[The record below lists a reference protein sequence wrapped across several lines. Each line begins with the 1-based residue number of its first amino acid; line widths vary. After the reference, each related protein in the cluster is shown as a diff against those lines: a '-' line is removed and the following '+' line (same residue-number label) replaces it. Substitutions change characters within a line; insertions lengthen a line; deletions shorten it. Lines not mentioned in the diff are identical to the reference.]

1 MSTVERTTRKSRRSD
16 PPAATRPRANL
27 LDTLRQRRTWL
38 AVGIAL
44 LVVSPV
50 VWSGSRRTPTGPA
63 EGIDLSPPAVA
74 EATTEPQSRAAA
86 TERSGLVVTSYNIHG
101 GKGTDRV
108 RDLSRIAENLQ
119 GAHLIGLNELH
130 RLNPFSSSNQAEQ
143 LGAAL
148 KMPWLF
154 APTEQ
159 KWWYHDFGNGL
170 LTSLPVTHWQ
180 RIPLSRKYGKS
191 FRNVVLAAVEYR
203 GRTIQVLVTHLD
215 RSDDRERAAQVRA
228 VSDLFSSLDE
238 PAILM
243 GDMNSDADDPQIQ
256 RLLAKPGV
264 DSPLHRAGGT
274 DTLRTI
280 DWIFTRGL
288 VTLDAGLEQS
298 VASDHPRVWARL
310 ELPERSASVSYSRN

>member
-1 MSTVERTTRKSRRSD
+1 MKSTEPATRKIRRRD
-16 PPAATRPRANL
+16 AQPATTVTSKLQVR
-27 LDTLRQRRTWL
+27 LRERRTWY
-38 AVGIAL
+38 AAGIVVL
-44 LVVSPV
+44 LLTPV
-50 VWSGSRRTPTGPA
+50 IWSGSQRTPTGPA
-63 EGIDLSPPAVA
+63 EGLELNAPAVK
-74 EATTEPQSRAAA
+74 EDTGQSVPTTVDG
-86 TERSGLVVTSYNIHG
+86 SGLLVTSYNIHG

-108 RDLSRIAENLQ
+108 RDLDRIADNLR
-119 GAHLIGLNELH
+119 GAQLIGLNELH
-130 RLNPFSSSNQAEQ
+130 RMNPFSSSNQAEQ

-148 KMPWLF
+148 GMPWLF

-170 LTSLPVTHWQ
+170 LTSLPIDYWQ
-180 RIPLSRKYGKS
+180 RIPLSRNYGKS

-203 GRTIQVLVTHLD
+203 GRTVQVLVTHLD

-228 VSDLFSSLDE
+228 VGDLFASLDE

-243 GDMNSDADDPQIQ
+243 GDLNSDTTEPQIQ
-256 RLLAKPGV
+256 RLMSKPGV
-264 DSPLHRAGGT
+264 ESPLHRAHGEQAP
-274 DTLRTI
+274 RTI

-310 ELPERSASVSYSRN
+310 ELPERSASVQYSRN